1 MHDCAFARDPQ
12 LEHGKPGRRPIPVCW
27 SVFAQLYRPNL
38 DTRKPIIVPPTAP
51 MPMMGAYAFVMMAS
65 GMLSNNPNTRPTHHP
80 GQGRRAAPIA
90 NPMPKRAI
98 KAAVIAALLSGN

>member
-1 MHDCAFARDPQ
+1 MRWRAGVFQIEPNLFSRRQEIVVHPSG
-12 LEHGKPGRRPIPVCW
+12 GKD
-27 SVFAQLYRPNL
+27 YRPNL